1 MFSCSVKSSRCSQKH
16 VSYLTRPTDSGKQH
30 DAYAAWRLPAF
41 RRYFAGNM
49 ILILGWQM
57 QKVAICWGMYERSHS
72 ALNLGC
78 AGLAQF
84 FPQVLFMLFA
94 GHISDAYNRKRVFM
108 TALTCNAPAAVGLAL
123 NSAHGGSIYVLY
135 ACLFAY
141 GSARA
146 FIMPSRAA
154 FLPGIV
160 PLEIFSTAVSWNSS
174 GFEISS
180 MAGPAIGGLL
190 IGAFQSPALVY
201 TVNAI
206 GQFIFIILLAGIA
219 YKNRTGAKQPLTLRS
234 FSAGFRF
241 VWKSKVVLSAM
252 ALDMFGVLL
261 GGATAMMPIYAKD
274 ILKVGPRG
282 LGWLMAAPS
291 IGAFSM
297 AMIQAHRGP
306 LRKAGRTLLFAVAGF
321 GTVTV
326 IFGISKSFWLSMAML
341 FLLGSCDNISVV
353 VRLTLV
359 QVLTPDD
366 MRGRVSALNSLFIGT
381 SNELGAFESGLVAN
395 FFGPIVSVVSGGI
408 GTIIIVLF
416 LAWLSPELRRYGSLG
431 KPEGA

>member
-1 MFSCSVKSSRCSQKH
+1 
-16 VSYLTRPTDSGKQH
+16 
-30 DAYAAWRLPAF
+30 
-41 RRYFAGNM
+41 M

-57 QKVAICWGMYERSHS
+57 QKVAIGWEIYERTHS
-72 ALNLGC
+72 ALSLGY

-84 FPQVLFMLFA
+84 LPQVLFMLFA
-94 GHISDAYNRKRVFM
+94 GHITDTYNRKRVFIM
-108 TALTCNAPAAVGLAL
+108 ALMCNAAAAAGLAL
-123 NSAHGGSIYVLY
+123 NSVRGGSMFFLY

-141 GSARA
+141 GTARA
-146 FIMPSRAA
+146 FIMPSRQA
-154 FLPGIV
+154 FLPGII

-190 IGAFQSPALVY
+190 IGFFQSPTLVY
-201 TVNAI
+201 TINAI
-206 GQFIFIILLAGIA
+206 GQFTFVALLAGIS
-219 YKNRTGAKQPLTLRS
+219 YKNRAASKQPLTVRS
-234 FSAGFRF
+234 FSAGFHF
-241 VWKSKVVLSAM
+241 VWKAKVVLAAM

-274 ILKVGPRG
+274 ILEVGARG

-291 IGAFSM
+291 IGAFSA

-326 IFGISKSFWLSMAML
+326 IFGMSKSFWLSMLML
-341 FLLGSCDNISVV
+341 LLLGSCDNLSVV
-353 VRLTLV
+353 IRSTLV

-381 SNELGAFESGLVAN
+381 SNELGAFESGIVAN
-395 FFGPIVSVVSGGI
+395 FFGPVFSVVSGGF
-408 GTIIIVLF
+408 GTILVVGLM
-416 LAWLSPELRRYGSLG
+416 AWLSPELRRYGSLTE
-431 KPEGA
+431 PV

>member
-1 MFSCSVKSSRCSQKH
+1 
-16 VSYLTRPTDSGKQH
+16 
-30 DAYAAWRLPAF
+30 
-41 RRYFAGNM
+41 M

-57 QKVAICWGMYERSHS
+57 QKVAIGWEIYERTHS
-72 ALNLGC
+72 AMALGY

-94 GHISDAYNRKRVFM
+94 GHITDTFNRKRVLM
-108 TALTCNAPAAVGLAL
+108 AALACNGLAAVGLAV
-123 NSAHGGSIYVLY
+123 NSARGGSIYVLY

-154 FLPGIV
+154 FLPGII

-190 IGAFQSPALVY
+190 IGFFQSPTLVY
-201 TVNAI
+201 TINAV
-206 GQFIFIILLAGIA
+206 GQLTFVALLGSIT
-219 YKNRTGAKQPLTLRS
+219 YKYSQAPRQPLTLQS

-282 LGWLMAAPS
+282 LGWLMTAPS

-297 AMIQAHRGP
+297 ALLQAHRGP
-306 LRKAGRTLLFAVAGF
+306 LKKAGRTLLFAVAGF

-326 IFGISKSFWLSMAML
+326 IFGISQNFWLSMSMMA
-341 FLLGSCDNISVV
+341 LLGSCDNISVV
-353 VRLTLV
+353 VRSTLV
-359 QVLTPDD
+359 QVLTPDH

-395 FFGPIVSVVSGGI
+395 FFGPVVSVVSGGI
-408 GTIIIVLF
+408 GTLLIVF
-416 LAWLSPELRRYGSLG
+416 GMTWLSPELRRYGPLDQPRKAG
-431 KPEGA
+431 

>member
-1 MFSCSVKSSRCSQKH
+1 M
-16 VSYLTRPTDSGKQH
+16 KQH

-57 QKVAICWGMYERSHS
+57 QKVAIGWEIYERTHS
-72 ALNLGC
+72 AMALGY

-94 GHISDAYNRKRVFM
+94 GHITDRHNRKRVLM
-108 TALTCNAPAAVGLAL
+108 AALACNALAAVGLAV
-123 NSAHGGSIYVLY
+123 NSARGGSIYVLY
-135 ACLFAY
+135 GCLFAY

-154 FLPGIV
+154 FLPGII

-190 IGAFQSPALVY
+190 IASFQSPTLVY
-201 TVNAI
+201 TINAI
-206 GQFIFIILLAGIA
+206 GQLTFVVLLGSIV
-219 YKNRTGAKQPLTLRS
+219 YKHQQAPRQPLTFHS

-282 LGWLMAAPS
+282 LGWLMTAPS

-297 AMIQAHRGP
+297 ALFQAHRGP
-306 LRKAGRTLLFAVAGF
+306 LKNAGKTLLFAVAGF
-321 GTVTV
+321 GAVTI
-326 IFGISKSFWLSMAML
+326 IFGISKNFWLSMVML
-341 FLLGSCDNISVV
+341 YFLGSCDNISVV
-353 VRLTLV
+353 VRSTLV
-359 QVLTPDD
+359 QILTPDD

-395 FFGPIVSVVSGGI
+395 FFGPVISVVSGGI
-408 GTIIIVLF
+408 GTLLIVF
-416 LAWLSPELRRYGSLG
+416 GMACLSPELRKYGRLDQASR
-431 KPEGA
+431 

>member
-1 MFSCSVKSSRCSQKH
+1 M
-16 VSYLTRPTDSGKQH
+16 
-30 DAYAAWRLPAF
+30 
-41 RRYFAGNM
+41 
-49 ILILGWQM
+49 
-57 QKVAICWGMYERSHS
+57 
-72 ALNLGC
+72 
-78 AGLAQF
+78 
-84 FPQVLFMLFA
+84 
-94 GHISDAYNRKRVFM
+94 
-108 TALTCNAPAAVGLAL
+108 
-123 NSAHGGSIYVLY
+123 
-135 ACLFAY
+135 
-141 GSARA
+141 
-146 FIMPSRAA
+146 
-154 FLPGIV
+154 
-160 PLEIFSTAVSWNSS
+160 
-174 GFEISS
+174 
-180 MAGPAIGGLL
+180 
-190 IGAFQSPALVY
+190 
-201 TVNAI
+201 
-206 GQFIFIILLAGIA
+206 
-219 YKNRTGAKQPLTLRS
+219 
-234 FSAGFRF
+234 
-241 VWKSKVVLSAM
+241 WKAKVVLSAM

-274 ILKVGPRG
+274 ILRVGPRG

-291 IGAFSM
+291 MGAFSM

-306 LRKAGRTLLFAVAGF
+306 LRKAGPTLLLAVAGF

-326 IFGISKSFWLSMAML
+326 IFGLSKSFWLSMAML

-431 KPEGA
+431 NSGSDG

>member
-1 MFSCSVKSSRCSQKH
+1 M
-16 VSYLTRPTDSGKQH
+16 KQH
-30 DAYAAWRLPAF
+30 DAYAAWRLPQF

-57 QKVAICWGMYERSHS
+57 QKVAIGWEIYERTHS
-72 ALNLGC
+72 AMALGY

-84 FPQVLFMLFA
+84 APQVLFMLVA
-94 GHISDAYNRKRVFM
+94 GHITDAFNRKRVLM
-108 TALTCNAPAAVGLAL
+108 AALAGNALAASGLAL
-123 NSAHGGSIYVLY
+123 NSALGGSIYLLY

-141 GSARA
+141 GTARA

-190 IGAFQSPALVY
+190 IGFFQSPTLVY
-201 TVNAI
+201 TINAA
-206 GQFIFIILLAGIA
+206 GQITFVLLLSTII
-219 YKNRTGAKQPLTLRS
+219 YKHQQGARQPLTLRS

-274 ILKVGPRG
+274 ILRVGPRG
-282 LGWLMAAPS
+282 LGWLMTAPS
-291 IGAFSM
+291 IGAFTM
-297 AMIQAHRGP
+297 ALLQAHRGP

-321 GTVTV
+321 GTVTIV
-326 IFGISKSFWLSMAML
+326 FGLSRNFWLSMSML
-341 FLLGSCDNISVV
+341 YLLGSCDNISVV
-353 VRLTLV
+353 VRSTLV
-359 QVLTPDD
+359 QILTPDD

-395 FFGPIVSVVSGGI
+395 FFGPVASVVSGGI
-408 GTIIIVLF
+408 GTLLIVAGM
-416 LAWLSPELRRYGSLG
+416 AWLSPQLRKYGRLDQ
-431 KPEGA
+431 AMT

>member
-1 MFSCSVKSSRCSQKH
+1 M
-16 VSYLTRPTDSGKQH
+16 KQH
-30 DAYAAWRLPAF
+30 DAYAAWRLLPF

-57 QKVAICWGMYERSHS
+57 QKVAIGWEIYERTHS
-72 ALNLGC
+72 AMYLGY
-78 AGLAQF
+78 AGLVQF
-84 FPQVLFMLFA
+84 LPQALLMLFA
-94 GHISDAYNRKRVFM
+94 GHITDTCNRKRVFM
-108 TALTCNAPAAVGLAL
+108 TALAFNAAAAVGLAL
-123 NSAHGGSIYVLY
+123 NSAQGGSIYVLY
-135 ACLFAY
+135 ACLFGY
-141 GSARA
+141 GIARA

-154 FLPGIV
+154 FLPGII

-190 IGAFQSPALVY
+190 IGFFQSPTLVY
-201 TVNAI
+201 TINAV
-206 GQFIFIILLAGIA
+206 GQFIFIALLAGIA
-219 YKNRTGAKQPLTLRS
+219 YKARAGARQPLTLTS

-241 VWKSKVVLSAM
+241 VWKAKAILAAM

-274 ILKVGPRG
+274 ILHVGARG
-282 LGWLMAAPS
+282 LGWLIAAPS

-306 LRKAGRTLLFAVAGF
+306 LRKAGRTLLFAVTGF
-321 GTVTV
+321 GVVTV
-326 IFGISKSFWLSMAML
+326 IFGVSTNFWLSMAML
-341 FLLGSCDNISVV
+341 LLLGSCDNISVV
-353 VRLTLV
+353 VRSTLV
-359 QVLTPDD
+359 QVLTPDE

-395 FFGPIVSVVSGGI
+395 FFGPVVSVVAGGI
-408 GTIIIVLF
+408 GTIVVV
-416 LAWLSPELRRYGSLG
+416 AVM
-431 KPEGA
+431 A

>member
-1 MFSCSVKSSRCSQKH
+1 M
-16 VSYLTRPTDSGKQH
+16 KQH
-30 DAYAAWRLPAF
+30 DAYAVWRLPAF
-41 RRYFAGNM
+41 HRYFTGNM
-49 ILILGWQM
+49 VLILGWQM
-57 QKVAICWGMYERSHS
+57 QKVAVGWEIYERTHS
-72 ALNLGC
+72 AMALGY

-84 FPQVLFMLFA
+84 SPQVLFMLFA
-94 GHISDAYNRKRVFM
+94 GHVTDRHNRKHVLM
-108 TALTCNAPAAVGLAL
+108 AALTCNALAAIGLAL
-123 NSAHGGSIYVLY
+123 NAGLGGSIYVLY

-154 FLPGIV
+154 FLPGII
-160 PLEIFSTAVSWNSS
+160 PLDIFSTAVSWNSS

-190 IGAFQSPALVY
+190 IGFFQSPTLVY
-201 TVNAI
+201 TINAV
-206 GQFIFIILLAGIA
+206 GQLTFVTLLAGIT
-219 YKNRTGAKQPLTLRS
+219 YKHSQGHRQPITLQS
-234 FSAGFRF
+234 FSAGFQF
-241 VWKSKVVLSAM
+241 VRKQKVVLSAM

-282 LGWLMAAPS
+282 LGWLMTAPS

-297 AMIQAHRGP
+297 ALLQAHRGP
-306 LRKAGRTLLFAVAGF
+306 LRKAGRTLLLAVAGF

-326 IFGISKSFWLSMAML
+326 IFGISRSFWLSMAML
-341 FLLGSCDNISVV
+341 CLLGSCDNISVV
-353 VRLTLV
+353 VRSTLV

-395 FFGPIVSVVSGGI
+395 FFGPIISVVSGGI
-408 GTIIIVLF
+408 GTLLIVIGM
-416 LAWLSPELRRYGSLG
+416 AWLSPELRRYGRLDSLL
-431 KPEGA
+431 